1 MQSPSADPTAGPPL
15 HLHRA
20 PPRSFFWF
28 QRRLPS
34 SALRAAPPPTRLLPS
49 PRTCSCT
56 TLPPPTP
63 APALNESRP
72 WSAWE
77 RARVSFPLQP
87 ASAATETHS
96 GPPRPP
102 FLPSPRS
109 LLGAPLPPSPASLL
123 RPTAPGPSPSLQ
135 KQRFPK
141 THVGPCPPVPS
152 SSFGPSVPRSLGPST
167 AWHIPLDASRSPDTR
182 SVPWVSLAAPTP
194 PGLLPPLGPP
204 PQPRQVLPRLGR
216 VCLTAPS
223 RSCSCP
229 WATQPWSSASAP
241 PLCGQ
246 LPVLT

>member
-56 TLPPPTP
+56 TPAPPPTP

-77 RARVSFPLQP
+77 RARVSFALQQ

-102 FLPSPRS
+102 FLPGPRS

-152 SSFGPSVPRSLGPST
+152 SSFGPSVPRSFN
-167 AWHIPLDASRSPDTR
+167 
-182 SVPWVSLAAPTP
+182 
-194 PGLLPPLGPP
+194 
-204 PQPRQVLPRLGR
+204 
-216 VCLTAPS
+216 CLTHSPG
-223 RSCSCP
+223 RL
-229 WATQPWSSASAP
+229 
-241 PLCGQ
+241 PLS
-246 LPVLT
+246 